1 MKAAVLTDYDTNL
14 SRPQFVVYQ
23 EVPEPKI
30 TNPSDVIVR
39 IGGAGVC
46 RTDLHI
52 IEALWRDRVSVKWP
66 CIMGHAT
73 AGWMQALGGSLQGLK
88 VGDPVICNPLPSRG
102 ETLPARRGN
111 DMPAGGALPGI
122 ESDGGYAELLRTAE
136 RAVVKLPQ
144 TVAP

>member
-1 MKAAVLTDYDTNL
+1 MKAAVLTEYYTNL

-52 IEALWRDRVSVKWP
+52 IEGLWRDRVSVKLP
-66 CIMGHAT
+66 YIMGHEN
-73 AGWMQALGGSLQGLK
+73 AGWIEALGGSVQGLK
-88 VGDPVICNPLPSRG
+88 VGDPVICHPLLSRG
-102 ETLPARRGN
+102 ETLPPRRGH
-111 DMPAGGALPGI
+111 
-122 ESDGGYAELLRTAE
+122 
-136 RAVVKLPQ
+136 
-144 TVAP
+144 